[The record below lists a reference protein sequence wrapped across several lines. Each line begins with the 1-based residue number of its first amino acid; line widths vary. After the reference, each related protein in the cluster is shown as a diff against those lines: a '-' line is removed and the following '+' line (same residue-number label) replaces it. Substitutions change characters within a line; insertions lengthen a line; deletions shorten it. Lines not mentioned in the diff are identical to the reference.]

1 MHEISDKRLAFL
13 FNYFL
18 KRFLKKRMTF
28 NISIDFVTGDVNGK
42 RKKIISLNER
52 MDFFKSEVMPCAD
65 FSRKIYT
72 TMH

>member
-1 MHEISDKRLAFL
+1 
-13 FNYFL
+13 
-18 KRFLKKRMTF
+18 MTF